1 MTPFAIGLGGISGIR
16 FFICNAIGGAGWS
29 VAVAFVG
36 YLFGAI
42 AEAILV
48 DVKRYEHWIIPGLLC
63 AGAFVW
69 FIYFMHKR
77 AKRRLE
83 P

>member
-1 MTPFAIGLGGISGIR
+1 
-16 FFICNAIGGAGWS
+16 
-29 VAVAFVG
+29 VAFVG

-48 DVKRYEHWIIPGLLC
+48 DVKKYEHWIIPGLLC

-69 FIYFMHKR
+69 IIYFLHKR
-77 AKRRLE
+77 AKSRLE